1 MGVVR
6 PFPPA
11 PAIFA
16 EPGGPFRG
24 NLLHTLWKKII
35 VFSSFFYRLT
45 NREYRIREKV
55 LY

>member
-6 PFPPA
+6 PFPPD

-24 NLLHTLWKKII
+24 NLLHTLSEENHSI
-35 VFSSFFYRLT
+35 FFLF
-45 NREYRIREKV
+45 
-55 LY
+55 L